1 MDISN
6 DTTLDARYKVSGGGT
21 PMGPST
27 HYFPE
32 EETAHWPVIP
42 AGSVISQTPKSKGPW
57 KVYFYVNGHGI
68 IVETNSQNDLV
79 HLVPSGD
86 AFRADVRR
94 VVRSA

>member
-6 DTTLDARYKVSGGGT
+6 DTTLDAKYKVSGGGT
-21 PMGPST
+21 PMGP
-27 HYFPE
+27 HGHFFPE
-32 EETAHWPVIP
+32 EEAAHWPVIP
-42 AGSVISQTPKSKGPW
+42 AGSVIRQTPTSKGPW

-68 IVETNSQNDLV
+68 VVETNSQNDLV

-94 VVRSA
+94 VVRSG